1 MKLKFYYVHNYWMHF
16 FPRSLELYDRKQC
29 FRGHLWRKNKSFQKK
44 PMFLVVEKSQIE
56 SSWMVL
62 TAESWEHSGKFCQ
75 NIIIFWQNI
84 SLCSQISAVSTIQ
97 LGLNLAYFGQLKT
110 WAFFEKICFSAT
122 KDLWSTV
129 SCQIIPATLGKSVQP
144 RNRSFETDNA
154 WTG

>member
-1 MKLKFYYVHNYWMHF
+1 MRPVNRLQLFHGNYQTPTTIKSDRGSIWMQFSTHF

-84 SLCSQISAVSTIQ
+84 SLCSQISANSTIQ
-97 LGLNLAYFGQLKT
+97 RDSIWLFWTTQKRGLFMKWFVFPPQMPSEAL
-110 WAFFEKICFSAT
+110 FS
-122 KDLWSTV
+122 V
-129 SCQIIPATLGKSVQP
+129 I
-144 RNRSFETDNA
+144 
-154 WTG
+154 